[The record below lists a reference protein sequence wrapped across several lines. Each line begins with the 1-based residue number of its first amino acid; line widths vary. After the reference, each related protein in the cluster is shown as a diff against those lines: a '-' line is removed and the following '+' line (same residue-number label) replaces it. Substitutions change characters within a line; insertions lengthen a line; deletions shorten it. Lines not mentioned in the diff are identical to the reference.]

1 MSGPIDLANDLE
13 ELQRQLAQVD
23 SLTTRT
29 HSSRDGYI
37 SFLLF
42 KRGNLKFK
50 MYQEP
55 GHNLPHIH
63 IDYGRQSH
71 VATYCIDPPTRLVGT
86 LDRKYDRSII
96 EWIVSRKEKLI
107 KAWALLQ
114 AGSDPVPLVLELAGD
129 A

>member
-1 MSGPIDLANDLE
+1 MSELMELASDLE

-23 SLTTRT
+23 LLTTHTR
-29 HSSRDGYI
+29 SSHDGYI
-37 SFLLF
+37 SLLLL

-55 GHNLPHIH
+55 GHSLPHIH

-71 VATYCIDPPTRLVGT
+71 VATYCIDPPARLAGT
-86 LDRKYDRSII
+86 LDGKYDRSIT
-96 EWIVSRKEKLI
+96 EWIVPRKEKLL
-107 KAWALLQ
+107 KAWLLLQ
-114 AGSDPVPLVLELAGD
+114 AGSDPIPLTLELAGD